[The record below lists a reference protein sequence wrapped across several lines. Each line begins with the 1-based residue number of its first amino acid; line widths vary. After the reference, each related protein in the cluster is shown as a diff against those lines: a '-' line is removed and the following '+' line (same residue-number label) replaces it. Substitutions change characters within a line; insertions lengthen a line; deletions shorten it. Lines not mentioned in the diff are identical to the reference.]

1 MDNLNPK
8 LNNQQVKPK
17 RRIRYKGSHPRH
29 FSQKYKELNFEKY
42 PLDVEKVIQSGKTPA
57 GTHRPI
63 CVEEVLAVLKPL
75 PGEIGLDATLG
86 FGGHAVELLKRIR
99 PKGKLFAMDVD
110 PLELSRTEQRLRS
123 IGFSEQELIIKRGN
137 FAGMF
142 KLVAQTSN
150 GFDFILADLG
160 VSSMQLD
167 NPQRGF
173 TYKHLGPLDLRL
185 NPERGQP
192 AAALLKILDAKQLEH
207 LFIQNSDEPYA
218 RKIAQGVFVNR
229 SKINTTKDLANVI
242 ANSLANKSVADC
254 TYQVKD
260 SIRRVFQA
268 LRIEVNDEFSVL
280 EQFLRNLPFCLK
292 PNGRAAILS
301 FHPGE
306 EKRIIDFFKQG
317 FFEGLYSEISKEP
330 LRPGAKEQAANPR
343 SKSARLHWAKKRQE
357 VIS

>member
-1 MDNLNPK
+1 MNNLNPNS
-8 LNNQQVKPK
+8 NNDQIKPK

-29 FSQKYKELNFEKY
+29 FAEKYKELNFEKY
-42 PLDVEKVIQSGKTPA
+42 PLDMEKVIQSGKTPA

-63 CVEEVLAVLKPL
+63 CVEEVLEILNPL
-75 PGEIGLDATLG
+75 PGQIGLDATLG
-86 FGGHAVELLKRIR
+86 FGGHAVELLKRIS
-99 PKGKLFAMDVD
+99 PNGQLFAIDVD
-110 PLELSRTEQRLRS
+110 PLELSRAEKRLRAM
-123 IGFSEQELIIKRGN
+123 GFSEQELIIKRSN

-142 KLVAQTSN
+142 KFVSETDK

-173 TYKHLGPLDLRL
+173 TYKHAGPLDLRL

-192 AAALLKILDAKQLEH
+192 AAELLKTLDVEQLEH

-218 RKIAQGVFVNR
+218 RKIAHAVFANR
-229 SKINTTKDLANVI
+229 NEINTTTDLASVI
-242 ANSLANKSVADC
+242 ARGLANKSVADC
-254 TYQVKD
+254 PREVKD
-260 SIRRVFQA
+260 SIRRIFQA
-268 LRIEVNDEFSVL
+268 LRIEINDEFSVL

-306 EKRIIDFFKQG
+306 DKRIVDFFKQG
-317 FFEGLYSEISKEP
+317 FSAGLYSEISNDP
-330 LRPGAKEQAANPR
+330 LRPGAKEQSANPR
-343 SKSARLHWAKKRQE
+343 SKSARLHWAKKRH
-357 VIS
+357 